1 MATTVLEPSLDHVI
15 TGSSSAQMGFFWTS
29 WEKNVLKIPNW
40 WGLRRLVATWKKWVN
55 YAYPW
60 FQKGPSQ
67 PLHSLHQSERFNHPP
82 TTWAQLFCRGSSGI
96 CKSLQAEGPK
106 NSEVPR
112 KKNIEVEVFCDEFG
126 KAEET
131 KNSPYKT
138 IICNFC
144 CDVVNLVP
152 LCHLL
157 PTYLHTKQGIPSG
170 TSSTLLHIAES
181 NIQHVPIR
189 CVLLDANLNH
199 ETYNH
204 KVGDFLDVLK
214 IGDFLPPSWQ
224 SSELR
229 CTNPPSPP
237 GKKPCLDLGLFWKLQ
252 NVWSK
257 SMPRVQLCQEH
268 FVGFSLVVMVPP
280 SNQLA

>member
-1 MATTVLEPSLDHVI
+1 MHPLD
-15 TGSSSAQMGFFWTS
+15 F
-29 WEKNVLKIPNW
+29 
-40 WGLRRLVATWKKWVN
+40 KKWKPHSEESG
-55 YAYPW
+55 AHP
-60 FQKGPSQ
+60 GPSQ

-106 NSEVPR
+106 NSEVPHQ
-112 KKNIEVEVFCDEFG
+112 KKIEVEVFCADFG

-138 IICNFC
+138 IICNFS

-181 NIQHVPIR
+181 NISPHVPIR
-189 CVLLDANLNH
+189 W
-199 ETYNH
+199 
-204 KVGDFLDVLK
+204 
-214 IGDFLPPSWQ
+214 I
-224 SSELR
+224 R
-229 CTNPPSPP
+229 CWMQIWI
-237 GKKPCLDLGLFWKLQ
+237 KKPTTT
-252 NVWSK
+252 
-257 SMPRVQLCQEH
+257 R
-268 FVGFSLVVMVPP
+268 
-280 SNQLA
+280 